1 MKICELNPFK
11 LVYSYILMLL
21 LSVFVVRGKE
31 SNGLVLCYIVVH
43 LVIKKVGAYFTN

>member
-31 SNGLVLCYIVVH
+31 SNGLVLCYSCAPRYQESWC
-43 LVIKKVGAYFTN
+43 LFY